1 MFIIVQSEKR
11 GSRMKKNKK
20 ESNTRRANE
29 LLDKMSVEEKIGQ
42 LHQVW
47 GIDLIPN
54 APKPDDMVRKGL
66 VGSMLYVM
74 KPERKNALQRIA
86 VEESPSGIPLLF
98 ASDVGHGYHTGFPI
112 QLAMASSWDPEVARR
127 AAEIIA
133 KEASAD
139 GLHWTFYPMV
149 DICRD
154 TRWGRIIEGAGED
167 PCLGSAMAVAQVKG
181 FQGERIGDPEHLIA
195 CAKHF
200 AGYGAADGGRDYD
213 PVNISEAELRNVY
226 LPPFRAAVEAGVGT
240 MMSAYMDLNNVPA
253 SANNHLLQ
261 DILRK
266 EWGFEGFVVSDA
278 SAIRNLVTEGFAK
291 DVKDAAKRAFKA
303 GINMD
308 MSSFSYIQSIGSLLA
323 EGTISM
329 EELDD
334 AVRPILEMKF
344 ALGLFEHP
352 YVEEGK
358 FDQIISDQAH
368 RAEALRA
375 AQRSMVLLKNEN
387 QTLPLKKN
395 IKKLAVIGPL
405 ADSQDA
411 TEGVIGLFNKPGAVT
426 VLSGIK
432 KKLPEA
438 EIIYAPG
445 PWIKRDIPNAVSDI
459 MPDFCGNK
467 TKSAQTE
474 EEASIAFQKA
484 IEAAKQA
491 DTVIAVMGE
500 GIDMSGEASCRSSL
514 GLPGR
519 QTELLKEISMLGKK
533 IILVLLNGHPLSIE
547 WEAENIPAILEA
559 WQPGWEGGNA
569 VADVLFGDVNP
580 GGKMPI
586 TVPRNAGQLPMYYMR
601 NNTHRPESAN
611 DGLFTSRYWDCESSP
626 LFMFGHGL
634 SYTTFSFDNLKLD
647 KQQLKIG
654 EKLLVSVTVTNTGTV
669 VGDEVVQLY
678 IHQKYG
684 SDSRPMRELKGFKR
698 ITLQPGESRIIT
710 FELGAKELTYWSSAK
725 GDYIQDETIVDIWV
739 GGSLNAELHEEIEV
753 IQ

>member
-1 MFIIVQSEKR
+1 MTTQ
-11 GSRMKKNKK
+11 
-20 ESNTRRANE
+20 
-29 LLDKMSVEEKIGQ
+29 EKIGQ

-47 GIDLIPN
+47 GIDLIPD
-54 APKPDDMVRKGL
+54 APKPDEMVRQGL
-66 VGSMLYVM
+66 VGSMLYVIE
-74 KPERKNALQRIA
+74 PARKNELQRIA

-98 ASDVGHGYHTGFPI
+98 GSDVGHGYRTGFPI
-112 QLAMASSWDPEVARR
+112 QLAMASSWDPGVAER
-127 AAEIIA
+127 ATEIIA

-154 TRWGRIIEGAGED
+154 SRWGRMIEGAGED
-167 PCLGSAMAVAQVKG
+167 PYLGSAMAVAQVRG
-181 FQGERIGDPEHLIA
+181 FQGEKIGDSGHLMA

-226 LPPFRAAVEAGVGT
+226 LPPFKAAVDAGVGT
-240 MMSAYMDLNNVPA
+240 LMSAYMDLNNVPA
-253 SANNHLLQ
+253 SANPHLLQ

-266 EWGFEGFVVSDA
+266 EWGFKGFVVSDA

-291 DVKDAAKRAFKA
+291 DVKDAAQRAFKA

-308 MSSFSYIQSIGSLLA
+308 MSSFSFIQSMEDLLE
-323 EGTISM
+323 EGTVTI
-329 EELDD
+329 EALDN
-334 AVRPILEMKF
+334 AVRPILEMKL
-344 ALGLFEHP
+344 AMGLFEHP
-352 YVEEGK
+352 YMDEGTLEEVVSNPK
-358 FDQIISDQAH
+358 H
-368 RAEALRA
+368 RAEARRA
-375 AQRSMVLLKNEN
+375 AQRSMVLLRNEG
-387 QTLPLKKN
+387 QTLPLNKK
-395 IKKLAVIGPL
+395 IQKLAVIGAL

-411 TEGVIGLFNKPGAVT
+411 TEGVLGLFNKPGAVT

-432 KKLPEA
+432 NKLQDA

-467 TKSAQTE
+467 IKAGQTE
-474 EEASIAFQKA
+474 AEAEIAFKEA

-491 DTVIAVMGE
+491 DTVVAVMGE
-500 GIDMSGEASCRSSL
+500 GIDMSGEASCRSDL

-519 QTELLKEISMLGKK
+519 QTELLKEISKLGKK
-533 IILVLLNGHPLSIE
+533 IVLVLLNGHPLSIE

-569 VADVLFGDVNP
+569 VADILFGDVNP

-611 DGLFTSRYWDCESSP
+611 DGLFTSRYWDRESAP
-626 LFMFGHGL
+626 LFAFGHGL
-634 SYTTFSFDNLKLD
+634 SYTTFAFDNLKLD
-647 KQQLKIG
+647 NEQIKIG
-654 EKLLVSVTVTNTGTV
+654 DTLKVSVDISNTGNMT
-669 VGDEVVQLY
+669 GDEVAQLY
-678 IHQKYG
+678 IHQRYG
-684 SDSRPMRELKGFKR
+684 SDSRPMRELKGFER
-698 ITLQPGESRIIT
+698 VTLLPGEVKTVS
-710 FELGAKELTYWSSAK
+710 FEVGAKEFTYWSTAK
-725 GDYIQDETIVDIWV
+725 CAYTQDETIVDIWV
-739 GGSLNAELHEEIEV
+739 GGNLNAALHKVIEI
-753 IQ
+753 IK

>member
-1 MFIIVQSEKR
+1 MKKSEKD
-11 GSRMKKNKK
+11 
-20 ESNTRRANE
+20 TIRANE
-29 LLDKMSVEEKIGQ
+29 LLAKMSPQEKIGQ

-54 APKPDDMVRKGL
+54 APKPDDMVRQGL

-74 KPERKNALQRIA
+74 EAKRKNELQRIA

-98 ASDVGHGYHTGFPI
+98 ASDVGHGYCTGFPI
-112 QLAMASSWDPEVARR
+112 QLAMASSWDPEVEKR

-154 TRWGRIIEGAGED
+154 PRWGRIIEGAGED
-167 PCLGSAMAVAQVKG
+167 PYLGAAMAAAQVEG
-181 FQGERIGDPEHLIA
+181 FQGQQIGAPGHLMA
-195 CAKHF
+195 CAKHM
-200 AGYGAADGGRDYD
+200 AGYGAADAGRDYD

-226 LPPFRAAVEAGVGT
+226 LPPFKAAVEAGVGT
-240 MMSAYMDLNNVPA
+240 IMSAYMDLNNVPA
-253 SANNHLLQ
+253 SGNKHLLQ
-261 DILRK
+261 EILRN
-266 EWGFEGFVVSDA
+266 EWGFDGFVVSDA

-303 GINMD
+303 GVNMD
-308 MSSFSYIQSIGSLLA
+308 MSSFSYIQSIEDLLA
-323 EGTISM
+323 EGQITM
-329 EELDD
+329 EELDN
-334 AVRPILEMKF
+334 AVRPILEMKS

-358 FDQIISDQAH
+358 LETIVSDPKH
-368 RAEALRA
+368 REEARRA
-375 AQRSMVLLKNEN
+375 AQRSMVLLKNEE
-387 QTLPLKKN
+387 QTLPLRKD

-432 KKLPEA
+432 KKIPDA
-438 EIIYAPG
+438 EVVYAPG

-467 TKSAQTE
+467 EKSAQTE
-474 EEASIAFQKA
+474 EEAEEAFKKA
-484 IEAAKQA
+484 IEIAKQA
-491 DTVIAVMGE
+491 DTVVAVMGE
-500 GIDMSGEASCRSSL
+500 GIDMSGEAASRSFL

-519 QTELLKEISMLGKK
+519 QTELLKEITKLGKK
-533 IILVLLNGHPLSIE
+533 VILVLLNGHPLSIE
-547 WEAENIPAILEA
+547 WENENIPAILEA

-569 VADVLFGDVNP
+569 VADILFGDVNP
-580 GGKMPI
+580 GGKMPV

-611 DGLFTSRYWDCESSP
+611 DGLFTSRYWDSQSSP
-626 LFMFGHGL
+626 LYAFGHGL
-634 SYTTFSFDNLKLD
+634 SYTTFVFDNLRLD
-647 KQQLKIG
+647 KEQLKIG
-654 EKLLVSVTVTNTGTV
+654 ETLNVRVDVTNTGKV
-669 VGDEVVQLY
+669 AGDEVAQVY
-678 IHQKYG
+678 IHQRYG
-684 SDSRPMRELKGFKR
+684 SDSRPMKELKGFER
-698 ITLQPGESRIIT
+698 VTLMPGET
-710 FELGAKELTYWSSAK
+710 KTLEFGLGEKELTYWSTLK
-725 GDYIQDETIVDIWV
+725 GDYTQDETIIDIWV
-739 GGSLNAELHEEIEV
+739 GGNLNAELHKEIEV
-753 IQ
+753 IKQCVEKEEKCYGK